1 MTNAARAV
9 LTEALRLDLDA
20 RAEIAA
26 ELPGSLNGP
35 SDPDAEAAWNV
46 EIERRVAAVEAGT
59 VQVESWNDVRRR
71 IEREILG
78 R

>member
-1 MTNAARAV
+1 MTNADRAV
-9 LTEALRLDLDA
+9 LAEALRLDPNA

-35 SDPDAEAAWNV
+35 PDPDAEAAWSV
-46 EIERRVAAVEAGT
+46 EIERRVGAVEAGT
-59 VQVESWNDVRRR
+59 VQVESWDDVRRR
-71 IEREILG
+71 IEGGILG